1 MSHTRRSFLQRSA
14 VGTAALAWSG
24 PRATAAQAG
33 APSSASLPPFGS
45 APRFDLH
52 AVSRAPV
59 RIERIEA
66 LRHDGHVFIRT
77 VSTDGAEGVCLTNE
91 RDYLIP
97 LMKDRLVPFFVGKDA
112 RDLETLVDVVYRRH
126 QSNYKL
132 AGLAFFNPLGWIEIS
147 LLDMLGRI
155 AGKPIAELLG
165 GIRRREFPVYL
176 SSTQRDITPEREAAR
191 FQARMAETGARAV
204 KFKVGGR
211 MSRNA
216 DESPGRTERIVPHL
230 RKALGDDVTMYV
242 DANGSYDVARGI
254 EVGRLCQAHGV
265 AIYEEPCP
273 FDEYED
279 TRQVADALDLI
290 VAGGEQDSSLAR
302 FAAIARTRTLDLLQP
317 DLMYNGGLLRALE
330 VARYAERHGLK
341 GIAPHNPKTGAGQA
355 HFLQFAAC
363 VPNLFGFQEYH
374 VSQPEAEPWSSERFA
389 VRNGK
394 LTLPDGPGLGVT
406 FDPDMLKKAER
417 L

>member
-1 MSHTRRSFLQRSA
+1 
-14 VGTAALAWSG
+14 V
-24 PRATAAQAG
+24 
-33 APSSASLPPFGS
+33 
-45 APRFDLH
+45 
-52 AVSRAPV
+52 PV

-112 RDLETLVDVVYRRH
+112 RDLETLVDV
-126 QSNYKL
+126 
-132 AGLAFFNPLGWIEIS
+132 
-147 LLDMLGRI
+147 
-155 AGKPIAELLG
+155 
-165 GIRRREFPVYL
+165 FPVYL
-176 SSTQRDITPEREAAR
+176 SSTQRDITPERDAAR

-242 DANGSYDVARGI
+242 DPNGSYDV
-254 EVGRLCQAHGV
+254 
-265 AIYEEPCP
+265 
-273 FDEYED
+273 
-279 TRQVADALDLI
+279 
-290 VAGGEQDSSLAR
+290 
-302 FAAIARTRTLDLLQP
+302 
-317 DLMYNGGLLRALE
+317 
-330 VARYAERHGLK
+330 
-341 GIAPHNPKTGAGQA
+341 
-355 HFLQFAAC
+355 
-363 VPNLFGFQEYH
+363 
-374 VSQPEAEPWSSERFA
+374 EPWSSERFA

-394 LTLPDGPGLGVT
+394 LVLPDGPGLGVT
-406 FDPDMLKKAER
+406 FDPDMLKKAEC